1 MRISTAGMNTQMI
14 SQAMR
19 VQSTYA
25 EALTQQASGNKSE
38 SLSGLNGQAGAAISL
53 KADIETSEHLAT
65 QAENAAS
72 KLEEAYSTVGTIADI
87 VEKMRVA
94 ISSGLD
100 GTVSDASTVQS
111 AAAGYLEDV
120 VDLLNTKY
128 ADSYLFSGTSAQTKP
143 VDLTDTDYDPTTGSA
158 DTDYYQGSDT
168 LAAVM
173 VDSGSGKSY
182 GVTADEAAF
191 EQVLRALSML
201 EAMTTD
207 PADTATMQSA
217 FDLLGTATTGL
228 GEIQETLSNQTD
240 ALNTIVDGQTEFQIY
255 ANEAL
260 ESLTQIDVA
269 EASAKVAQQEVLL
282 QASFATL
289 SSLKSIS
296 VLDYL

>member
-1 MRISTAGMNTQMI
+1 
-14 SQAMR
+14 
-19 VQSTYA
+19 
-25 EALTQQASGNKSE
+25 
-38 SLSGLNGQAGAAISL
+38 
-53 KADIETSEHLAT
+53 
-65 QAENAAS
+65 
-72 KLEEAYSTVGTIADI
+72 
-87 VEKMRVA
+87 
-94 ISSGLD
+94 
-100 GTVSDASTVQS
+100 
-111 AAAGYLEDV
+111 
-120 VDLLNTKY
+120 
-128 ADSYLFSGTSAQTKP
+128 
-143 VDLTDTDYDPTTGSA
+143 
-158 DTDYYQGSDT
+158 
-168 LAAVM
+168 
-173 VDSGSGKSY
+173 
-182 GVTADEAAF
+182 
-191 EQVLRALSML
+191 ML
-201 EAMTTD
+201 ETMTTD

>member
-25 EALTQQASGNKSE
+25 EALTQQSSGNKSE

-72 KLEEAYSTVGTIADI
+72 ELEEAYSTVGTIADI

-111 AAAGYLEDV
+111 TAAGYLEDV

-128 ADSYLFSGTSAQTKP
+128 ADSYLFSGTTAQTKP
-143 VDLTDTDYDPTTGSA
+143 VDLTDADYDPTTGSA

-201 EAMTTD
+201 ETMTTD

-217 FDLLGTATTGL
+217 FDLLSTATTGL